1 MDHAFPCGN
10 ISLDF
15 VGTLRAR
22 RDESP
27 IEMLTSPARLDSWF
41 TESGIVDAQT
51 SSRPADVTTAMA
63 LREAIYDLVTARMA
77 GRAYAQAAMSVVN
90 DEARK
95 PSVIPQLTREGRR
108 TEATATQALSTVA
121 RDAINILGGP
131 EASLLKECSRPGCT
145 QTYLDTSR
153 GRRREWCAMETCG
166 NKMKAAAYRA
176 RKRDKARVKT
186 AHEGVSAARGG
197 RNTRSEI
204 PRSTSPTMPSSQ

>member
-27 IEMLTSPARLDSWF
+27 MEMLSAPARLDSWF
-41 TESGIVDAQT
+41 HEAGIVDGET
-51 SSRPADVTTAMA
+51 TSRPADVAA
-63 LREAIYDLVTARMA
+63 AIELREAIYSLVAARMA
-77 GRAYAQAAMSVVN
+77 GAAYDDSALSLVN
-90 DEARK
+90 DAARM
-95 PSVIPQLTREGRR
+95 PSVIPQLGREGRR
-108 TEATATQALSTVA
+108 TEATPAQAMSTVA

-131 EASLLKECSRPGCT
+131 EAGLLKECSRPGCT

-153 GRRREWCAMETCG
+153 GGRREWCAMETCG

-176 RKRDKARVKT
+176 RKRGDSHLT
-186 AHEGVSAARGG
+186 AAR
-197 RNTRSEI
+197 
-204 PRSTSPTMPSSQ
+204 